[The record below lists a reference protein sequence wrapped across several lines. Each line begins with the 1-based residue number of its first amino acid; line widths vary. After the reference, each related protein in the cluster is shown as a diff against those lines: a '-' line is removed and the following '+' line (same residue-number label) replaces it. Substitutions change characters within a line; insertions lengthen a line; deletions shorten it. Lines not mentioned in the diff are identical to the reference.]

1 MLLCRPRGCGLCLA
15 AAISTQVAVAAAEPF
30 RFHLETGGATAIG
43 DPQARETS
51 LGFSGAGA
59 VEVGLTGALGLQ
71 LEIST
76 IALGPGDPP
85 LDPTLAPRSNAGA
98 QALMAGLRVRP
109 FVASYDGSLVSAAGF
124 WLDANG
130 GVARTGDAARGAF
143 DGHLGF
149 DFTWPKVSLGPYV
162 GYEHVLQPEDTL
174 RPEDAKIV
182 LFGVHVML
190 GSVATLAPAPQAPM
204 VDGDRDGDGIAD
216 SRDKCPDVAED
227 KDGFEDLDG
236 CPDPDNDKD
245 EIPDVEDACPSE
257 PGKRTTD
264 AKTNGCPVRDR
275 DQDGIVDDQDKCPD
289 MAEDKD
295 GFEDEDGCPDPDN
308 DKDGF
313 LDRVDQC
320 PNEAENVN
328 GYADDDG
335 CPDDVQVRVVGDYI
349 LLDERIHFDTGKS
362 IVLLDSQP
370 LLWRVML
377 LIKKHPEYAHI
388 EVEGYADER
397 GDETFN
403 QKLSQAR
410 AKSVRDLLVRWGIS
424 PERLTFV
431 GFGTSNPRIPN
442 KSYKAYRENRR
453 VEFKITRQ
461 TKDVVHTDSP
471 PAAASPGPT
480 PTPTKE
486 GANP

>member
-1 MLLCRPRGCGLCLA
+1 V
-15 AAISTQVAVAAAEPF
+15 T
-30 RFHLETGGATAIG
+30 
-43 DPQARETS
+43 
-51 LGFSGAGA
+51 
-59 VEVGLTGALGLQ
+59 
-71 LEIST
+71 
-76 IALGPGDPP
+76 LGPGDAPV
-85 LDPTLAPRSNAGA
+85 DPTLAPRTNAGA
-98 QALMAGLRVRP
+98 QALLAGLRARP
-109 FVASYDGSLVSAAGF
+109 FVSSYDGRLVSAAGI
-124 WLDANG
+124 WLDANA
-130 GVARTGDAARGAF
+130 GVAHTGSLTRGAF
-143 DGHLGF
+143 DAHVGF
-149 DFTWPKVSLGPYV
+149 DFTWPKVSLGPYA
-162 GYEHVLQPEDTL
+162 GYEQVLQPDDTL
-174 RPEDAKIV
+174 RPDDARM
-182 LFGVHVML
+182 LLLGVHLML
-190 GSVATLAPAPQAPM
+190 GTVATLPVVPVVV

-216 SRDKCPDVAED
+216 SRDKCPDAPED

-245 EIPDVEDACPSE
+245 EIPDVEDACPNE
-257 PGKRTTD
+257 PGKRTAD

-275 DQDGIVDDQDKCPD
+275 DQDGIPDDQDKCPD
-289 MAEDKD
+289 AAEDKD

-313 LDRVDQC
+313 LDRLDQC
-320 PNEAENVN
+320 PNEAETPN

-397 GDETFN
+397 GEETFN
-403 QKLSQAR
+403 QKLSEAR
-410 AKSVRDLLVRWGIS
+410 AKSVRALLVRWGIS

-461 TKDVVHTDSP
+461 TKDVLQTESNPTQVS
-471 PAAASPGPT
+471 PT
-480 PTPTKE
+480 PAKE
-486 GANP
+486 SPNQ